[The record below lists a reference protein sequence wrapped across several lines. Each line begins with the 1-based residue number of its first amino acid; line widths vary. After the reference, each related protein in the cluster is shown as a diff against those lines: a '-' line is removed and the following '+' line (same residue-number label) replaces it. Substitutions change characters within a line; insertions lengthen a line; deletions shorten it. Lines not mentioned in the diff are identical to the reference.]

1 MRAPQIS
8 ASGALAILLTALLF
22 LGTGCAL
29 GRDVVDVRVAPSAN
43 PTAGPLVRI
52 ERVTD
57 RRVFQ
62 ANPPEANI
70 PSLENADDIKNPAV
84 TSRAIARKRGGF
96 GKALGEI
103 ALPEG
108 QTVAGLVEE
117 ALGRALQEAGYRVVR
132 KGDPAATEG
141 MPIEA
146 DIDQFWAWFRPGF
159 WQVAAEFEARI
170 SMKAPMAAFQ
180 SAEPVKGVARVEGMA
195 ITQDDWQKVVNQGLE
210 DLTRNFRERLKTS
223 R

>member
-1 MRAPQIS
+1 MKAPH
-8 ASGALAILLTALLF
+8 ASGSGAMAIILTALLF

-29 GRDVVDVRVAPSAN
+29 GRDVVDVRLAPSAN

-62 ANPPEANI
+62 ANPPEPNI

-84 TSRAIARKRGGF
+84 TSRAVARKRGGF

-103 ALPEG
+103 VLPEG
-108 QTVAGLVEE
+108 RTVAGLVEE
-117 ALGRALQEAGYRVVR
+117 ALGRALQEAGYRLVR
-132 KGDPAATEG
+132 KEDPPVAEVI
-141 MPIEA
+141 PIEA
-146 DIDQFWAWFRPGF
+146 DIDQFWAWFSPGF
-159 WQVAAEFEARI
+159 WQVAAEFEARV
-170 SMKAPMAAFQ
+170 SMKAPMPAFQ
-180 SAEPVKGVARVEGMA
+180 SGEPVKGAARVEGMA

-210 DLTRNFRERLKTS
+210 DLSRNFRERLETS